1 MLVCSAAPPSVPRPP
16 AKKEKKNNLQFLL
29 RRQKW
34 KAKSGRSKQLML
46 RLKVPLHLKLTSLFQ
61 WGIRLQ
67 LCTFSASLTVNTL
80 IPHKKPKIVDGS
92 AVLWLEE
99 QEENRFVVVR

>member
-61 WGIRLQ
+61 WGTSAALHV
-67 LCTFSASLTVNTL
+67 FSLAFRKYFNT
-80 IPHKKPKIVDGS
+80 
-92 AVLWLEE
+92 A
-99 QEENRFVVVR
+99 QETKDCRRIGRPLA